1 MNRVPLVTRF
11 RCHSFGAFFC
21 AVLFF
26 FFAKVGTAQD
36 QTSQAVSRAQ
46 LLGTQ
51 TAPPLPPG
59 VSPTGVQEGQAVPS
73 PNDTD
78 LGEQQILKQVEEYKP
93 FTASAAAP
101 FYYTSNVALTN
112 RGVVSDFLVAPT
124 VGFFYQPRITRT
136 LYGFVDVR
144 QQFFYYDRHDSFNFG
159 TFDAEAGLI
168 FAIPEFH
175 NLLLRAEYDFNRLTS
190 SDDLGAEFFANHT
203 FVASAEL
210 PFRVGRAQQLSLGI
224 DFNIS
229 MAADHESPRRNDYGV
244 YLGYSVFLT
253 RRLSLDNVGRIVV
266 RDYYHGDRTEVSE
279 ILAVSANYRLNTFWT
294 LSAISSFAASQS
306 NHSVFDYK
314 VANVG
319 GTVAV
324 SAHF

>member
-1 MNRVPLVTRF
+1 L
-11 RCHSFGAFFC
+11 
-21 AVLFF
+21 LFF
-26 FFAKVGTAQD
+26 FAEDGIAQD
-36 QTSQAVSRAQ
+36 QTSQSINRAE
-46 LLGTQ
+46 LLGGQ

-59 VSPTGVQEGQAVPS
+59 VSPSGVQQGQAASS

-78 LGEQQILKQVEEYKP
+78 LGEQQILKEVEQYKP

-101 FYYTSNVALTN
+101 FYYTSNVALTDK
-112 RGVVSDFLVAPT
+112 GVVSDFLVAPA

-136 LYGFVDVR
+136 LYGFFAVR
-144 QQFFYYDRHDSFNFG
+144 QQFFYYDQHDSFDFG
-159 TFDAEAGLI
+159 SFDAEAGLI

-175 NLLLRAEYDFNRLTS
+175 NLILRGEYDFNRLTS
-190 SDDLGAEFFANHT
+190 SDDLGAGFFANHT

-210 PFRVGRAQQLSLGI
+210 PFRIGRAQQLSLGV

-244 YLGYSVFLT
+244 YVGYSVFLT
-253 RRLSLDNVGRIVV
+253 RKLSLDNVGRIVV
-266 RDYYHGDRTEVSE
+266 RDYYHGSRTDVSE
-279 ILAVSANYRLNTFWT
+279 ILALSANYRLNSLWT
-294 LSAISSFAASQS
+294 LSAISSFSASQS

-319 GTVAV
+319 GSVAV